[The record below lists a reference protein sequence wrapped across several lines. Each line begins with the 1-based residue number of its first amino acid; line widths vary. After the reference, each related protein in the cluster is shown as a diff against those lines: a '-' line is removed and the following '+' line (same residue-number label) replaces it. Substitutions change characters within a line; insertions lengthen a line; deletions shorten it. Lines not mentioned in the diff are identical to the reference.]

1 MTYLYK
7 NVKPPNN
14 KGVHMEITNTIF
26 ETLLKKNNF
35 KKKEFS
41 DYSKIPYDTVVG
53 WKKKEYVPP
62 YAMVILKDMIYRK
75 KLDEETEKLLKRNL
89 QPMVNQNH
97 NLTKTEENRL
107 KSLFCGTNFTIDDIL
122 KGIKDKNK
130 KVMKKL
136 EENI

>member
-35 KKKEFS
+35 KKKEFA

-53 WKKKEYVPP
+53 WNKKEYVPP

-97 NLTKTEENRL
+97 NLTETEENRL
-107 KSLFCGTNFTIDDIL
+107 KSLFWGTNFTIDDIL

>member
-26 ETLLKKNNF
+26 ETLLTKNNF
-35 KKKEFS
+35 KKKEFAN
-41 DYSKIPYDTVVG
+41 YSKIPYDTVVG
-53 WKKKEYVPP
+53 WKKKRYVPP

-75 KLDEETEKLLKRNL
+75 KLNEETEKLLKRNI
-89 QPMVNQNH
+89 QPIVNQNH
-97 NLTKTEENRL
+97 NLTETEENRL
-107 KSLFCGTNFTIDDIL
+107 KSLFWGTNFTIDDIL

>member
-1 MTYLYK
+1 
-7 NVKPPNN
+7 
-14 KGVHMEITNTIF
+14 
-26 ETLLKKNNF
+26 
-35 KKKEFS
+35 
-41 DYSKIPYDTVVG
+41 
-53 WKKKEYVPP
+53 
-62 YAMVILKDMIYRK
+62 MVILKDMIYRK
-75 KLDEETEKLLKRNL
+75 KLNEETEKLLKRNL

-136 EENI
+136 EKNI

>member
-1 MTYLYK
+1 
-7 NVKPPNN
+7 
-14 KGVHMEITNTIF
+14 MEITNTIF
-26 ETLLKKNNF
+26 ETLLTKNNF
-35 KKKEFS
+35 KKKDFA

-53 WKKKEYVPP
+53 WKKKRYVPP

-89 QPMVNQNH
+89 QPMINQNH

-107 KSLFCGTNFTIDDIL
+107 KSIFWGTNFKIDDIL
-122 KGIKDKNK
+122 NGIKDKNK

>member
-1 MTYLYK
+1 
-7 NVKPPNN
+7 
-14 KGVHMEITNTIF
+14 MEITNTIF

-62 YAMVILKDMIYRK
+62 YAIAILKDMNYRK

-97 NLTKTEENRL
+97 NLTKNEENRL